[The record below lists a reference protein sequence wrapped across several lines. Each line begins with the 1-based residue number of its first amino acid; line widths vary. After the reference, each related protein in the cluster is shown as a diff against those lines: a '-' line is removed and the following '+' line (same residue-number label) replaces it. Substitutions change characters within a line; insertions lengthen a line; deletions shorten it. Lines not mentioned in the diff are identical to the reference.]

1 MIKLRKDYILNRW
14 SYIASGRGKRPQQF
28 KENKTKNKED
38 KQENGKKEICYFCPG
53 SEHLTPPEIGRV
65 NKENKKNEWQV
76 RWFLNKFP
84 AVDENLKK
92 EIETGNRFYTSG
104 EAFGFHEIIVETPD
118 HKKQLAD
125 LSMEEIEEVLK
136 IYVLR
141 MKELSAK
148 EGINY
153 VQIFKNSGAK
163 AGTSLVHSHSQ
174 VIATNTIP
182 SLIQEKID
190 AVKKYK
196 NCPYCDIIKQ
206 EEKSERFIF
215 ANQDFICFAPYAPR
229 FNYEAWIFSKK
240 HYRNITELKEEEL
253 KNLAE
258 IFKLILPKL
267 EDANISYN
275 FYLHY
280 SPNEEDFHFHFVV
293 APRVNTWAGFE
304 LATDSFIVKTSP
316 EDAAGFYRG

>member
-14 SYIASGRGKRPQQF
+14 SYIASERAKRPQQF
-28 KENKTKNKED
+28 KKDKTKSSKESV
-38 KQENGKKEICYFCPG
+38 CYFCPG
-53 SEHLTPPEIGRV
+53 SENLTPPEIGRV
-65 NKENKKNEWQV
+65 GNKDKWQV

-84 AVDENLKK
+84 AVDESLKK
-92 EIETGNRFYTSG
+92 EIETESKFYTSG

-118 HKKQLAD
+118 HEKQLAD
-125 LSMEEIEEVLK
+125 LSAEEIAEVLK
-136 IYVLR
+136 VYSLR

-148 EGINY
+148 DGIKY

-174 VIATNTIP
+174 IIATNVIP
-182 SLIQEKID
+182 SLIQEKVD

-215 ANQDFICFAPYAPR
+215 ANQDFICFTPYAPR
-229 FNYEAWIFSKK
+229 FNYEVLIFPKK
-240 HYRNITELKEEEL
+240 HYQNITELKEEEF

-267 EDANISYN
+267 EDAGISYN

-280 SPNEEDFHFHFVV
+280 SPDEEDLHFHFVI
-293 APRVNTWAGFE
+293 APRVNIWAGFE
-304 LATDSFIVKTSP
+304 LATDSNIVKVSP
-316 EDAAGFYRG
+316 EDAAEFYRE

>member
-14 SYIASGRGKRPQQF
+14 SYIASERGKRPQQI
-28 KENKTKNKED
+28 KGDKIKNRKNGEED
-38 KQENGKKEICYFCPG
+38 ICYFCPG
-53 SEHLTPPEIGRV
+53 SENLTPPEIGRTGTK
-65 NKENKKNEWQV
+65 NKWQV

-84 AVDENLKK
+84 AVSEDLKR
-92 EIETGNRFYTSG
+92 EVETKNKFYTNG

-125 LSMEEIEEVLK
+125 LSVKEIEKVLEV
-136 IYVLR
+136 YALR

-148 EGINY
+148 DGIKY
-153 VQIFKNSGAK
+153 VQIFKNSGTK

-174 VIATNTIP
+174 IIATNVIP
-182 SLIQEKID
+182 DLVQEKID

-196 NCPYCDIIKQ
+196 GCPYCDIIKS
-206 EEKSERFIF
+206 EEKSERFIY
-215 ANQDFICFAPYAPR
+215 ANDDFICFTPYAPR
-229 FNYEAWIFSKK
+229 FNYEVLIFPKK
-240 HYRNITELKEEEL
+240 HYENITGLKGTGF

-258 IFKLILPKL
+258 IFKIILPKL
-267 EDANISYN
+267 EKINLSYN

-280 SPNEEDFHFHFVV
+280 SPVGKNLHFHFVI

-304 LATDSFIVKTSP
+304 LATGFNIVKISP
-316 EDAAGFYRG
+316 EEAAKFYQE